1 MEVITHST
9 DIFGNFDEIYLI
21 LTRVV
26 LHHLQRRSEYGDRLK
41 AHESAVTL
49 GLTAYR
55 DHCLDRNLPSVG

>member
-1 MEVITHST
+1 MEASTHST
-9 DIFGNFDEIYLI
+9 DSFGNFVELI

-41 AHESAVTL
+41 VHQSAVTL

-55 DHCLDRNLPSVG
+55 DHCLDRDLASVG